1 MRCKK
6 LEANWLESRWGEI
19 GWKITSGS
27 PDFLCFSKKK
37 RISSKPCRVDFFS
50 GWWYKVIDKYHTQCI
65 VPNHIKTQPYKYI
78 SNLFYKYIKCTADLH
93 NMKKRGNV
101 LTAQPKKVNFCAN
114 LIFLGDRITH
124 WKIIWP
130 VWTYIPLVWT
140 YIPSLGWICRC
151 CIWKYIW
158 QFF

>member
-37 RISSKPCRVDFFS
+37 RIFWKPCRVDFFS
-50 GWWYKVIDKYHTQCI
+50 GGWYKVIDKYHTQCI
-65 VPNHIKTQPYKYI
+65 VPNHITTQPYRYI
-78 SNLFYKYIKCTADLH
+78 SNMFWKYIKCTADLH

-114 LIFLGDRITH
+114 LIFLGDRITLRRGNY
-124 WKIIWP
+124 WFSEYFDTSTNQSILLTFDFF
-130 VWTYIPLVWT
+130 VFDNQ
-140 YIPSLGWICRC
+140 SLQ
-151 CIWKYIW
+151 K
-158 QFF
+158 